1 MEIPAKTLKAKMI
14 VAMAKK
20 MTIMK
25 VTLIIQATVMMKVEV
40 EVVAQKRMNTV
51 EVKVLMIKIKL
62 RKSLR
67 FKIVKF

>member
-1 MEIPAKTLKAKMI
+1 MEIPAKILKAKMI
-14 VAMAKK
+14 VAMTKK